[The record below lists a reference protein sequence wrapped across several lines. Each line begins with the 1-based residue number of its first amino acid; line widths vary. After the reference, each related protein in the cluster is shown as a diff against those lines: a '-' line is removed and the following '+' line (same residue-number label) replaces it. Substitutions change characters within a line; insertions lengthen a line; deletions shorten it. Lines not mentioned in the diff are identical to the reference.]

1 MQANDEAPAGEPEEE
16 QSGPARELTLHLLR
30 MLETRADAAGIA
42 VQSEIENF
50 SSRLLLKVI
59 AGAAVFFAL
68 WAGIVLLAIVLPPE
82 LRAPVL
88 AGVVGL
94 FVIAAV
100 VALVMANRKVSSR
113 EVGSMAWFLECLKL
127 DLEVFSR
134 ALEKQRVSQAPSSP
148 PAPPP
153 DEPRSPP
160 NDLAA

>member
-1 MQANDEAPAGEPEEE
+1 MQASNETAAEEPEE

-42 VQSEIENF
+42 VQAEIESF

-59 AGAAVFFAL
+59 AGAALFFAL
-68 WAGIVLLAIVLPPE
+68 WAGIVLLAIVLPAE

-88 AGVVGL
+88 GAVVGL
-94 FVIAAV
+94 FVLAAV
-100 VALVMANRKVSSR
+100 VALVLAKRKVTSR
-113 EVGSMAWFLECLKL
+113 DVGSMAWFLESLRL

-134 ALEKQRVSQAPSSP
+134 ALEKHQAQAP
-148 PAPPP
+148 APTPP
-153 DEPRSPP
+153 DEARSPP

>member
-1 MQANDEAPAGEPEEE
+1 MQPSNGTAAEQPEEH
-16 QSGPARELTLHLLR
+16 SGPARELTLHLLR

-42 VQSEIENF
+42 LQAEIDSF

-59 AGAAVFFAL
+59 AGAAIFFAL
-68 WAGIVLLAIVLPPE
+68 WAGIVLLAIVLPAE

-88 AGVVGL
+88 AVVVGL
-94 FVIAAV
+94 FVIGAV
-100 VALVMANRKVSSR
+100 VALVVAKRKVASR

-134 ALEKQRVSQAPSSP
+134 ALEKHQVPTA
-148 PAPPP
+148 APPP
-153 DEPRSPP
+153 EPPSEESRSAP